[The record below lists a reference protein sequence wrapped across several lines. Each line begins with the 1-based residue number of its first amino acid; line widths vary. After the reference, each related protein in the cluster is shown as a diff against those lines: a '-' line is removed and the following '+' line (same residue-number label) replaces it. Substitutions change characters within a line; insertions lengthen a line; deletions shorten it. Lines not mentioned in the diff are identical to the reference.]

1 MAPIKP
7 LFAAVHDVRLAHPSR
22 TNAAGVP
29 ANEIQLCEHCYSAS
43 VTVNTAW
50 LTTHLD
56 DRWTAALRLAPQNG
70 QAVVAEVRVYPTE
83 PDQWLGEWSGVLRGT
98 NAEVPRGGLTARLLH
113 GIRLGDLHDQGIET
127 MGWLA
132 REIERQRI
140 ALQRSGEEVSP
151 PVFDPDGVLGSFGFR
166 RPRGETPKRRR
177 GPGRPGRPP
186 LECARI
192 AKLYVAACAR
202 GSRRPVVDVAEKL
215 NRDTVQVRDI
225 LHRARTLG
233 LLTGPVKDGEGG
245 GTLTDRARAL
255 LVPARPPKAPKT
267 RKARKGARR

>member
-1 MAPIKP
+1 MAPTKP
-7 LFAAVHDVRLAHPSR
+7 VFAVVDDVRLAHPSR

-50 LTTHLD
+50 VTTHLD
-56 DRWTAALRLAPQNG
+56 DHWTAALRLAPQNG

-98 NAEVPRGGLTARLLH
+98 DAEVPRGGLRARLLH
-113 GIRLGDLHDQGIET
+113 EIRLGDLHVQGTET
-127 MGWLA
+127 MVWLE
-132 REIERQRI
+132 REVERQRI

-151 PVFDPDGVLGSFGFR
+151 PVFDPDGVLGSVGFR
-166 RPRGETPKRRR
+166 RPRGKRRR
-177 GPGRPGRPP
+177 GPGRPGRAP

-192 AKLYVAACAR
+192 AKLYAAACAR

-215 NRDTVQVRDI
+215 KRDTVQVRDI

-233 LLTGPVKDGEGG
+233 LLTRPVKDGEGG
-245 GTLTDRARAL
+245 GTLTDKARAL
-255 LVPARPPKAPKT
+255 IAPARPPKTPKT
-267 RKARKGARR
+267 RKARKGVHR